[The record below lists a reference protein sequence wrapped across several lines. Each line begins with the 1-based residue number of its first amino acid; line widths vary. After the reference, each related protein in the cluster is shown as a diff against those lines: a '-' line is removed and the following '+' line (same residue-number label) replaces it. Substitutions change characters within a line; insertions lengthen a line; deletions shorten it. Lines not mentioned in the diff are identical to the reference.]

1 MTLKASQG
9 NATSSAEI
17 DADLLEKSTH
27 GPRFY
32 SVPVPHLTLVRSFPA
47 IPTSRWSVSTG
58 KRLMDIVGALIA
70 LFMLSPIFLFV
81 ALLVAMTSE
90 GSVLFQQR
98 RVGRYGQLFTI
109 YKFRTM
115 RQGAGHP
122 ASAITQ
128 CGDPRI
134 TPIGC
139 LLRRFKIDE
148 MPQFYN
154 VLRGDMSLVGPRPK
168 LAQHEA
174 GMHMPFR
181 PGITG
186 AATLAFR
193 CEEEMLRHVPHADL
207 ESYCARTIKPI
218 KTSIDSEY
226 MRNASIFSDLSILM
240 RTAASCSLPRRYHP
254 ILRLNSPDLGSFDL
268 ERLDLTLSDPC

>member
-1 MTLKASQG
+1 MNSQASPKAS
-9 NATSSAEI
+9 TSGEI
-17 DADLLEKSTH
+17 DSAALENLGR
-27 GPRFY
+27 GPRYY
-32 SVPVPHLTLVRSFPA
+32 SVPVPHLTLVRPVVTAPS
-47 IPTSRWSVSTG
+47 SKWSVSSG
-58 KRLMDIVGALIA
+58 KRLMDIIGAALA
-70 LFMLSPIFLFV
+70 LFLLAPVFLLV
-81 ALLVAMTSE
+81 ALLVAISSE
-90 GSVLFQQR
+90 GPVMFQQR
-98 RVGRYGQLFTI
+98 RVGRLGQLFTI

-115 RQGAGHP
+115 RAAPHHS

-134 TPIGC
+134 TPIGR

-168 LAQHEA
+168 LAQHEC
-174 GMHMPFR
+174 MHMPFR

-193 CEEEMLRHVPHADL
+193 CEEEMLRNVPQADL
-207 ESYCARTIKPI
+207 EFYCAKTIKPL

-226 MRNASIFSDLSILM
+226 MQAANILSDLSMIM
-240 RTAASCSLPRRYHP
+240 RTAASCTLPRRYHP
-254 ILRLNSPDLGSFDL
+254 IFRLNSPDLGSFDL
-268 ERLDLTLSDPC
+268 EALDLSMSDPC